1 MTDNSTRPQARPV
14 LHDPDDASDTLAF
27 ICGADMNPTVI
38 EGREGFSTSRFVAIA
53 SADAAIGRDAGLPD
67 GLGEGEIWGI
77 ALRIPSAGTAPQ
89 GIRREPVAITL
100 QDGTRTNAVLMTN
113 PTTAG
118 TPEAILK
125 EAHYWE
131 LPGEYRSRLEAAARQ
146 R

>member
-38 EGREGFSTSRFVAIA
+38 EGREGFATSQFVSIA
-53 SADAAIGRDAGLPD
+53 SADATVGKDAGLPA
-67 GLGEGEIWGI
+67 GLGDGEIWGI
-77 ALRIPSAGTAPQ
+77 ALRIASAGTAPQ
-89 GIRREPVAITL
+89 GIQREPVSIML
-100 QDGTRTNAVLMTN
+100 QDGTRANAVLMTN
-113 PTTAG
+113 PTTVG

-131 LPGEYRSRLEAAARQ
+131 LPGEYRTRLEAAAR
-146 R
+146 

>member
-1 MTDNSTRPQARPV
+1 MTQRSKPGDARPV
-14 LHDPDDASDTLAF
+14 IHDPEDASDTLAF

-53 SADAAIGRDAGLPD
+53 SADASVGKEAGLPA
-67 GLGEGEIWGI
+67 GLGDGEIWGI

-89 GIRREPVAITL
+89 GIQREPASIIL
-100 QDGTRTNAVLMTN
+100 HDGTRVNAVLMTN
-113 PTTAG
+113 PTTVG

-131 LPGEYRSRLEAAARQ
+131 LPGEYRSRLESAAGQ
-146 R
+146 D